1 MRKEKEKQVFY
12 YHSFTDDFVLSQNQD
27 FALPEDYVWVKTGF
41 FYRLWSA
48 FLYAVATVF
57 AFFYGKLAL
66 GLKIVRNADLRKF
79 KDTGVVLYGNHT
91 QPMGDVF
98 TPILLCR
105 PKRGYTIASTA
116 NLGIPVIGKILPPLG
131 ALPLA
136 DDVHGMSRLLAA
148 VRTRLEQKATVIVFP
163 EAHVWPWYTEI
174 RPFPASA
181 FSFPVDANVPAF
193 CATATYQRRRHR
205 KKPRLIVYLDGP
217 FYPDEAL
224 PKIKRKAALRDA
236 VHAQMVERSKLSDC
250 RYIEYLPAEDVNNE
264 AGSASHP

>member
-1 MRKEKEKQVFY
+1 MRREKEKQVCY
-12 YHSFTDDFVLSQNQD
+12 YRSFTDDFVTSQDQD
-27 FALPEDYVWVKTGF
+27 FTLPEDYVWIHTGF

-66 GLKIVRNADLRKF
+66 GLKIVRNADLRKLQ
-79 KDTGVVLYGNHT
+79 DTGIVLYGNHT

-105 PKRGYTIASTA
+105 PKRGYTLASPA

-136 DDVHGMSRLLAA
+136 EDVHGMSRLLAA
-148 VRTRLEQKATVIVFP
+148 VRTRLEQKAAVIVFP

-193 CATATYQRRRHR
+193 CATATYRRRRHG
-205 KKPRLIVYLDGP
+205 KKPRLTVYLDGP
-217 FYPDEAL
+217 FYPDESL

-236 VHAQMVERSKLSDC
+236 VHAQMAERSKLSDC
-250 RYIEYLPAEDVNNE
+250 RYIEYLPAEETNQTGG
-264 AGSASHP
+264 A